1 MEDWIIRLVEWGH
14 YWGVALLMLLET
26 IFPPIP
32 SEIIMTVA
40 GVSSARGNMNLAGTI
55 AAGTA
60 GAMLGN
66 WIWYWVAVKF
76 GEARMQIFIDRYSR
90 WLTLDWEEV
99 ERGHRLFRKHGSIIV
114 LIARMLPTLRSL
126 ISIPAGLFGMTLRRF
141 LIFSTIGTAGW
152 TAALAC
158 AGYFLGSQFEDVEK
172 WLGPLSTLVIAGI
185 VLTYVW
191 RLARW
196 NVTHPKKAAPATPL
210 DVHSDTH
217 PEA

>member
-32 SEIIMTVA
+32 SEVIMTVA

-76 GEARMQIFIDRYSR
+76 GEARMQIFIDRFSR

-196 NVTHPKKAAPATPL
+196 NVTHPKKATPAMPL
-210 DVHSDTH
+210 DAHSDTH